1 MQGRGSMK
9 NSKKCFLTATAAIL
23 IGMHAYNKFVETTA
37 TRKKM
42 LSEEKGSFFDWKQGY
57 IYYTKTGAG
66 NPLLLV
72 HDINSA
78 SSSEEWSKIIKR
90 LSKNNTVYALDL
102 LGCGRSEKPALKYT
116 NYLYEQ
122 LITTFIKNVIKEPAD
137 VVATNLSSSVI
148 LMANAIDE
156 NLFKK
161 IIFIN
166 PVSVKEMSKI
176 PDTTGKIK
184 QTIMNMPLVGTFA
197 YNLSMTP
204 LKIDFRFRNKYYGK
218 QDLITTKIEDTYYEA
233 AHYDKSN
240 GRFLQSSLISNYVNI
255 NIKNALKNTK
265 KTIYIIE
272 SGKNKENVKTLEA
285 YHSINSNIQ
294 TINLPGGGLYPQLEL
309 PEKTASIIK
318 SIIK

>member
-1 MQGRGSMK
+1 MK

-116 NYLYEQ
+116 NYLYVQ

-148 LMANAIDE
+148 LSAAQSMGLDFIPVGDEWYEFAI
-156 NLFKK
+156 
-161 IIFIN
+161 
-166 PVSVKEMSKI
+166 P
-176 PDTTGKIK
+176 
-184 QTIMNMPLVGTFA
+184 
-197 YNLSMTP
+197 
-204 LKIDFRFRNKYYGK
+204 
-218 QDLITTKIEDTYYEA
+218 
-233 AHYDKSN
+233 
-240 GRFLQSSLISNYVNI
+240 
-255 NIKNALKNTK
+255 
-265 KTIYIIE
+265 E
-272 SGKNKENVKTLEA
+272 SFM
-285 YHSINSNIQ
+285 
-294 TINLPGGGLYPQLEL
+294 EL
-309 PEKTASIIK
+309 PHVQAFIEVLK
-318 SIIK
+318 SDAFKAELERLGGYGTERAGEIRWIN